1 MSETVTNE
9 IRPLVICVFKNDNKF
24 LAALG
29 TDTVKKNE
37 FYRPLGGRIEF
48 GERSEDALRREIIE
62 EIGQEIENVKYL
74 GTLENIFT
82 YNGKSCHELVL
93 VYNAEF
99 VNEEL
104 YEMTEIDVD
113 EENIW
118 YKAHW
123 ISVEDCKSGKVKVY
137 PTGLLELLS

>member
-1 MSETVTNE
+1 MTEPGSNE
-9 IRPLVICVFKNDNKF
+9 IRPLVICVFRYENKF

-48 GERSEDALRREIIE
+48 GERSEDALRREIME
-62 EIGQEIENVKYL
+62 ELGQQIINVKYL
-74 GTLENIFT
+74 GTLENVFS

-93 VYNAEF
+93 VYDGEF
-99 VNEEL
+99 INKEL

-123 ISVEDCKSGKVKVY
+123 ISVEDCESGKVTVY
-137 PTGLLELLS
+137 PEGLLELLS

>member
-1 MSETVTNE
+1 MSETGTNE
-9 IRPLVICVFKNDNKF
+9 IRPLVICVFKNDKKF

-29 TDTVKKNE
+29 IDTVKKNE

-48 GERSEDALRREIIE
+48 GERSEDALKRETME
-62 EIGQEIENVKYL
+62 ELGQQITNIKYL

-93 VYNAEF
+93 VYDAEF
-99 VNEEL
+99 INKEL

-113 EENIW
+113 EENVW
-118 YKAHW
+118 YKARW
-123 ISVEDCKSGKVKVY
+123 ISVEDCKSGKVTVY
-137 PTGLLELLS
+137 PTGLLEL